1 MYLNERTQAIFVRV
15 TPQEKRKIEQIAVKC
30 GLSQSEYLRKRALGF
45 APQTVL
51 PDAFYD
57 FSKNLGELL
66 NRDLS
71 PETEVAALKLFDEM
85 QTELL
90 TPGKETISEI
100 KNRLEN
106 DAMWQQPDSGL

>member
-1 MYLNERTQAIFVRV
+1 MQDRNTRLYMRV
-15 TPQEKRKIEQIAVKC
+15 TPQEKKRIEQIAVKC
-30 GLSQSEYLRKRALGF
+30 GLSQAEYLRKRALDYT
-45 APQTVL
+45 PQTVL
-51 PDAFYD
+51 SDAFYD
-57 FSKNLGELL
+57 FSRNLGELL
-66 NRDLS
+66 NRELS
-71 PETEVAALKLFDEM
+71 SEVEAAALKLFDEM